1 MSTFIPGI
9 NVTEFQRAASGLPN
23 SHTDPSASFC
33 LSWLPKLCK
42 VLASQA
48 VTAAAALTRIAQ
60 QSPSVRQERVDD
72 VVVLFCV
79 PVDPFRSAVPHT
91 HTHTHTHNP
100 CTLVG
105 KGAATVIWCSLGVS
119 AGSFLLST

>member
-9 NVTEFQRAASGLPN
+9 NVTEFQRAAAGLPN

-91 HTHTHTHNP
+91 HTHTMYTRRKGRSYSD
-100 CTLVG
+100 LVQP
-105 KGAATVIWCSLGVS
+105 WGVCRFIP
-119 AGSFLLST
+119 AVNMT

>member
-9 NVTEFQRAASGLPN
+9 NVTEFQRAAAGLPN

-91 HTHTHTHNP
+91 HTQYMYTRRTGRSYSD
-100 CTLVG
+100 LVQPWG
-105 KGAATVIWCSLGVS
+105 FYRFSPAVNMT
-119 AGSFLLST
+119 